1 LAEQIRLD
9 QALHYEDAEQDED
22 LRNLV
27 PYLRRVTLQREADE
41 RKTEEAKK
49 QARQRREMLE
59 KQNRALLNGKAEV
72 ADMGITFDDQ
82 GQPIRVKKL
91 DP

>member
-1 LAEQIRLD
+1 MAEQIRLD

>member
-1 LAEQIRLD
+1 M
-9 QALHYEDAEQDED
+9 
-22 LRNLV
+22 RNLV

-41 RKTEEAKK
+41 RKMEEAKK
-49 QARQRREMLE
+49 QARLRREMLE

-82 GQPIRVKKL
+82 G
-91 DP
+91 

>member
-1 LAEQIRLD
+1 
-9 QALHYEDAEQDED
+9 

-41 RKTEEAKK
+41 RKMEEAKK
-49 QARQRREMLE
+49 QARLRREMLE

-72 ADMGITFDDQ
+72 ADMGITFDDK